1 MFYVVGLVW
10 PPHKTSSNIVV
21 QNVLRCL
28 LVWTGLDTFL
38 KFWSCLLPLRINV
51 RTFKSEIIFYFN
63 VTQSTFSA
71 EVSGSFWPQILKFC
85 LLLGKRNVVELP
97 QIIAPQT
104 DTSLTSQ
111 DDAFICH
118 IPLICCCCLL
128 LLLLLLFCIQG
139 EKTPGQP
146 LAVRMC
152 LVEGTD
158 VARALLAKGLAQV
171 PLSVSHGRAPIRT
184 TPKKHKKA
192 PNVSP
197 ATKYECKY
205 HLWFFEQYFLVLWAL
220 DRFNDACQLV
230 WQTCLVAG
238 WPLSLRE
245 EGALVIKI
253 EQRGSSLSAL
263 HSQKAIERLH
273 GLLFSIHMSNIRLC
287 HDARLI
293 LLSYWRWV
301 TLASG
306 TTSHAGM

>member
-10 PPHKTSSNIVV
+10 PPRKTSSNIVYEMFFD
-21 QNVLRCL
+21 VLHVC
-28 LVWTGLDTFL
+28 TGLDTFL

-51 RTFKSEIIFYFN
+51 RTFKSEIISYFN

-71 EVSGSFWPQILKFC
+71 EVRWSFWPQILKFC
-85 LLLGKRNVVELP
+85 LLLGKRNVVELLQGWKP
-97 QIIAPQT
+97 QIITPQT

-111 DDAFICH
+111 DDVFICH
-118 IPLICCCCLL
+118 IPLICCCCCCC

-158 VARALLAKGLAQV
+158 VAHALLAKGLAQV

-205 HLWFFEQYFLVLWAL
+205 HLWFFEQYLLVLWAL

-273 GLLFSIHMSNIRLC
+273 GLLFSIHMSRYTS
-287 HDARLI
+287 
-293 LLSYWRWV
+293 LSWR
-301 TLASG
+301 
-306 TTSHAGM
+306 